1 LTEPEFLLRDVVEY
15 LHDQAVRTYGGHF
28 GIRDDEMLESAL
40 ARPRE
45 KWTYGDPP
53 PDMADLA
60 TAYAFGIGRN
70 HAFIDGNR
78 RTGWAAAVLFL
89 RANGVS
95 IGPSGAETLANMAR
109 LAEGLLSEAAF
120 ATWLRSRIQPRP

>member
-1 LTEPEFLLRDVVEY
+1 MTEPEFLLRDVVEY

-45 KWTYGDPP
+45 KWAYGDPP

-60 TAYAFGIGRN
+60 AAYAFGIGRN
-70 HAFIDGNR
+70 HAFIDGNK
-78 RTGWAAAVLFL
+78 RTGWAACVLFL
-89 RANGVS
+89 RANDVS
-95 IGPSGAETLANMAR
+95 IGPSGAETVANMAQ
-109 LAEGLLSEAAF
+109 LAAGVLSEEAF
-120 ATWLRSRIQPRP
+120 AAWLRLRIRPRP

>member
-45 KWTYGDPP
+45 KWAYGDPP

-70 HAFIDGNR
+70 HAFIDGNKR
-78 RTGWAAAVLFL
+78 AGWAACVLFL
-89 RANGVS
+89 KANGIPMS
-95 IGPSGAETLANMAR
+95 PSGAETVANMAQ
-109 LAEGLLSEAAF
+109 LAAGALSEEAF
-120 ATWLRSRIQPRP
+120 AIWLRSRIQLRP

>member
-1 LTEPEFLLRDVVEY
+1 LTEPEFLLREVVEY

-28 GIRDDEMLESAL
+28 GIRDDERLESAL

-45 KWTYGDPP
+45 KWACGNPP

-60 TAYAFGIGRN
+60 AAYAFGIGRN
-70 HAFIDGNR
+70 HAFIDGNK
-78 RTGWAAAVLFL
+78 RTGWAAAVPFL

-95 IGPSGAETLANMAR
+95 ISPSGAESVANIAQLAA
-109 LAEGLLSEAAF
+109 GGLSEAAF
-120 ATWLRSRIQPRP
+120 AAWLRSRVQPRP

>member
-1 LTEPEFLLRDVVEY
+1 MTEPEFLLRDVVEY

-45 KWTYGDPP
+45 KWAYGDPP

-60 TAYAFGIGRN
+60 AAYAFGIGRN
-70 HAFIDGNR
+70 HAFIDGNK
-78 RTGWAAAVLFL
+78 RTGWAVCVLF
-89 RANGVS
+89 RKVNGVS
-95 IGPSGAETLANMAR
+95 VGPSGAETVANMAQ
-109 LAEGLLSEAAF
+109 LAEGLLSEEAF
-120 ATWLRSRIQPRP
+120 AGWLRSRIQPRS

>member
-1 LTEPEFLLRDVVEY
+1 MTEPEFLLRDVVEY

-45 KWTYGDPP
+45 KWAYGHPP

-70 HAFIDGNR
+70 HAFIDGNK
-78 RTGWAAAVLFL
+78 RTGWAACVLF
-89 RANGVS
+89 RKANGIS
-95 IGPSGAETLANMAR
+95 MSPSGTETVASIAR
-109 LAEGLLSEAAF
+109 LAELL
-120 ATWLRSRIQPRP
+120 R

>member
-45 KWTYGDPP
+45 KWAYGDPP

-60 TAYAFGIGRN
+60 AAYAFGIGRN
-70 HAFIDGNR
+70 HAFIDGNKR
-78 RTGWAAAVLFL
+78 AGWAACVLFL
-89 RANGVS
+89 KANGIS
-95 IGPSGAETLANMAR
+95 MSPSGAETVVNMAR

-120 ATWLRSRIQPRP
+120 AAWLRARIQPRL